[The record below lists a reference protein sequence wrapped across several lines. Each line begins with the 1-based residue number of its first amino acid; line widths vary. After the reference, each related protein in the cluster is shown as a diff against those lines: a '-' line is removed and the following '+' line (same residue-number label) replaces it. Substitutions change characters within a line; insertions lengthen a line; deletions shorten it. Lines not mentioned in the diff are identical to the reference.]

1 MRVCV
6 SVVIEAEADALE
18 EDVFQEEVG
27 LLSPLHQDSLDLPDT
42 PVSLH

>member
-1 MRVCV
+1 M
-6 SVVIEAEADALE
+6 SVVAKAEADALE

-27 LLSPLHQDSLDLPDT
+27 LLSPLPPEGLDLPDI